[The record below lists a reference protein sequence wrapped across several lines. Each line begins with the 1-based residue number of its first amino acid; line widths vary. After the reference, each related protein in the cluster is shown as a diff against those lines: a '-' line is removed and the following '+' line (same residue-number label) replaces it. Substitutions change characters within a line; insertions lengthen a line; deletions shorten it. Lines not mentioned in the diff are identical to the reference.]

1 MSKFLAATQYNPLG
15 EPIRGI
21 GPLGLENVPANIL
34 KDRATGVF
42 VDAISKIVG
51 FLTAVA
57 IIWFIFQFILGAVG
71 WISAGGDA
79 KAVEA
84 AKGRLTNAIIGI
96 VIVIAAMVIMS
107 AIGALLGIDIFN
119 LGGFIRTLTPGNR

>member
-1 MSKFLAATQYNPLG
+1 MKNLIAATQYNPLG

-34 KDRATGVF
+34 REIAPRTF
-42 VDAISKIVG
+42 VDAISKIIG

-57 IIWFIFQFILGAVG
+57 IIWFVFQFILGATS

-84 AKGRLTNAIIGI
+84 AKGKLTNAIVGI
-96 VIVIAAMVIMS
+96 VIVITAMVIMS

-119 LGGFIRTLTPGNR
+119 LGEFIGTLTPGGK